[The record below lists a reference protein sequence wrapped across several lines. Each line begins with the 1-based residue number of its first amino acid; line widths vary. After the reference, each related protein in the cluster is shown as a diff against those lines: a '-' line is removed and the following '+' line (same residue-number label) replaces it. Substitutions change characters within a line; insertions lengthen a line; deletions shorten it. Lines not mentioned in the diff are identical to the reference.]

1 MRFCGLVTVGYLLL
15 LSVCLGAGDS
25 ATALRLGWQIPWAT
39 QGQLVMGLKYTNIPD
54 LAGSEIEYYG
64 FAYGGPLNKAAL
76 AGEVDVLL
84 TADQPAMVLLSRNPD
99 FRVIARLMYNR
110 VCIYVPVDSK
120 IDSLSVLDGH
130 TVMGPIGAAAERVA
144 MAALYRAGVGI
155 DNLSI
160 GQLDMAQQ
168 SAMLTRAGPGGSWP
182 GVDALFGFDPLPAI
196 FAEQGKARM
205 LDCGKV
211 VSVVVAHR
219 DVLEQQL
226 VELER
231 FLKAFKMSW
240 YFFAQQP
247 MVVNELF
254 SRDSRLDVNHSVL
267 DDAASVEPNRWQRSF
282 SGLRFDFVPSDF
294 ETFAEVNSFLLKK
307 GIVKQAVDI
316 ERFIDLSVVSG
327 PNSTP
332 SADQLLQIKLGD
344 TDPR

>member
-1 MRFCGLVTVGYLLL
+1 
-15 LSVCLGAGDS
+15 
-25 ATALRLGWQIPWAT
+25 
-39 QGQLVMGLKYTNIPD
+39 
-54 LAGSEIEYYG
+54 
-64 FAYGGPLNKAAL
+64 
-76 AGEVDVLL
+76 
-84 TADQPAMVLLSRNPD
+84 
-99 FRVIARLMYNR
+99 
-110 VCIYVPVDSK
+110 
-120 IDSLSVLDGH
+120 
-130 TVMGPIGAAAERVA
+130 

-316 ERFIDLSVVSG
+316 ERFIDLSVISG